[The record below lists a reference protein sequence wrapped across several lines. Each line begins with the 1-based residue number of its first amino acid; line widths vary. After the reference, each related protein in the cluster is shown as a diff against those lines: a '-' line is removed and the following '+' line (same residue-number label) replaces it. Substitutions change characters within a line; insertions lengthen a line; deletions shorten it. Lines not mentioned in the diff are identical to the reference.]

1 MFLYCICSQYSP
13 SKINYSGMGF
23 QVRIIIF
30 NSILQVIDSEKR
42 RYLPLEFKYMIMSCD
57 FIYGI
62 SYHLNI

>member
-1 MFLYCICSQYSP
+1 MNKTVLKVVYVKSLYICSQYSP

-42 RYLPLEFKYMIMSCD
+42 ENAYICE
-57 FIYGI
+57 
-62 SYHLNI
+62 N